1 MEAIELRKKKIEL
14 QNEIHKLIKNFILDV
29 GDCEISIDVESI
41 KITNSFGGE
50 QYAGKQITV
59 DVTV

>member
-14 QNEIHKLIKNFILDV
+14 QNEIHKLISKFILDV
-29 GDCEISIDVESI
+29 GDCEISIDVTSTNI
-41 KITNSFGGE
+41 INSFGCE
-50 QYAGKQITV
+50 VYVGKSVTV